1 MIDLE
6 PATTDNGRGQQYQTA
21 EMSAVPDTDRKAG
34 GHVNRGVLDDDDA
47 LDLPILRI
55 ELGDA
60 ADGMEDIDKMVR
72 ASRENK

>member
-6 PATTDNGRGQQYQTA
+6 PATTDNGPGQQYQKA
-21 EMSAVPDTDRKAG
+21 DMLAVPDTERKAD
-34 GHVNRGVLDDDDA
+34 GHIYRGVLDDA
-47 LDLPILRI
+47 LDLPIIRL

-60 ADGMEDIDKMVR
+60 ADGMEDIDKIVR